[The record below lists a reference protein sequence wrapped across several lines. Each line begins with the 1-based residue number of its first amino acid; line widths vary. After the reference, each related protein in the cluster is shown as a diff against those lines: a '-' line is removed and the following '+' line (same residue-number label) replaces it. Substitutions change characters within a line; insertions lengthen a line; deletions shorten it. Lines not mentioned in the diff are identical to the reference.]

1 MKFLTIF
8 ITLLLLFACDTST
21 KEASWSEEQK
31 KNYVNNCLAGFG
43 DVPAP
48 EERNVEALCDCML
61 KLLMRDFTPEEAKNI
76 SMDEQ
81 REILAN
87 CNYSW

>member
-1 MKFLTIF
+1 MKFLTLSF
-8 ITLLLLFACDTST
+8 LFLFLFACDTKT

-31 KNYVNNCLAGFG
+31 ENYVNNCLAGFG
-43 DVPAP
+43 DVPET

-61 KLLMRDFTPEEAKNI
+61 ELLMRDYTPEEAKNI

>member
-1 MKFLTIF
+1 MKSLFIFLTF
-8 ITLLLLFACDTST
+8 LFLLACDTST
-21 KEASWSEEQK
+21 KEESWSEEQK
-31 KNYVNNCLAGFG
+31 ENYVNNCLAGFG
-43 DVPAP
+43 EVPAT

-61 KLLMRDFTPEEAKNI
+61 ELLMRDFTPEEAKNI

-81 REILAN
+81 REILSN

>member
-1 MKFLTIF
+1 M
-8 ITLLLLFACDTST
+8 
-21 KEASWSEEQK
+21 
-31 KNYVNNCLAGFG
+31 NNCLVGFG
-43 DVPAP
+43 DVPET

-61 KLLMRDFTPEEAKNI
+61 ELLMRDYTPEEAKNI